1 MARPGFAINSN
12 TSNTSPYH
20 CIQTAL
26 SWFGTVSAPASARRN
41 HTRCHRTHQ
50 GDASHSARSL
60 PTNAT
65 SVAPSTLTESRPSS
79 HEACR
84 ERRSCLG
91 NRRCHNLQTHR
102 PDGRLGSR
110 QVSQSSR
117 CDYNKTVENNN
128 PVPRG
133 DSKIADTEIDVM

>member
-12 TSNTSPYH
+12 TPNTSPYH

-65 SVAPSTLTESRPSS
+65 S
-79 HEACR
+79 EASR

-91 NRRCHNLQTHR
+91 NRRCHNSQTHR
-102 PDGRLGSR
+102 PDSRLGSR
-110 QVSQSSR
+110 SQQVSQSSR

-128 PVPRG
+128 PVPGRY
-133 DSKIADTEIDVM
+133 SEKIADTEIDVL